1 LIKGAFRL
9 VRPLNVAITMVAVY
23 AAGIISAPSYYSP
36 KLILAIIASAFI
48 AAFGNIIN
56 DIFDLELDRKAKP
69 FRPLPS
75 GEIGIVAA
83 RVLAVVCAL
92 LALILSILIS
102 SYCLLIAS
110 IALILLTFYTP
121 YLKGF
126 GFWGNALVAVVSAL
140 AFIYGAIAVGN
151 PAGGIIPAIFALFF
165 HFIREIIK
173 DMEDFEQDREF
184 LIKTGVVKYG
194 FGAANIIAL
203 ISSIVLIVA
212 TLIPFLLGVYKLG
225 YLITVAI
232 CVDIPLIYVTFRLLS
247 AKDASTYRFLSGLM
261 KALMPL
267 GLLAIFLGSRG
278 I

>member
-1 LIKGAFRL
+1 LIKGAFNL
-9 VRPLNVAITMVAVY
+9 IRPLNAAITMVAVY
-23 AAGIISAPSYYSP
+23 AAGIISFPSYYSP
-36 KLILAIIASAFI
+36 KLILAVIASAFI

-83 RVLAVVCAL
+83 RVFAVVCAL
-92 LALILSILIS
+92 MALILSISIS
-102 SYCLLIAS
+102 NHCLLIAS

-121 YLKGF
+121 YFKGL
-126 GFWGNALVAVVSAL
+126 GFLGNALVAIVSAL

-151 PAGGIIPAIFALFF
+151 PTGGIIPAIFALLF

-173 DMEDFEQDREF
+173 DMEDFVQDKEF
-184 LIKTGVVKYG
+184 AINTGVVKYG
-194 FGAANIIAL
+194 FGLANTLAITI
-203 ISSIVLIVA
+203 SIVLIIA
-212 TLIPFLLGVYKLG
+212 TLIPFVLSLYKLG
-225 YLITVAI
+225 YFIMVVI
-232 CVDIPLIYVTFRLLS
+232 CIDIPLIYIAFRMFS
-247 AKDASTYRFLSGLM
+247 AKDQYSYRFLSGLM